1 MLWTSNSFQRVSR
14 FTCDGTCGS
23 KCCRFCGSFLRCFLK
38 ASLVSVLWAAYL
50 FFSGDWYVCC
60 MSHLSNRTEEAQL
73 PCKDKWKLTIEE
85 RLRITELNNESR
97 VSGIFF
103 LFHMFEPVIL
113 TQQYECI
120 LFLFQRVSYF
130 LLKFVNGATALISL
144 INWRKCCKKI
154 SSCFDRRKTYY
165 KLILEEEGLVRK
177 DLLRKK
183 AKEKLT
189 DFLKT
194 MIEEGQWEKCFNA
207 AEELIKREEN
217 SPFELEEVGTVQFQV
232 NAL

>member
-1 MLWTSNSFQRVSR
+1 MHFV
-14 FTCDGTCGS
+14 
-23 KCCRFCGSFLRCFLK
+23 
-38 ASLVSVLWAAYL
+38 
-50 FFSGDWYVCC
+50 
-60 MSHLSNRTEEAQL
+60 
-73 PCKDKWKLTIEE
+73 
-85 RLRITELNNESR
+85 
-97 VSGIFF
+97 
-103 LFHMFEPVIL
+103 
-113 TQQYECI
+113 
-120 LFLFQRVSYF
+120 FLFQRVGYF
-130 LLKFVNGATALISL
+130 LLMFVNGATALISL
-144 INWRKCCKKI
+144 INWRKCCKKR

-189 DFLKT
+189 DLLKT

-217 SPFELEEVGTVQFQV
+217 SPFELQEVGTVQFQV